1 MSVQI
6 VPMLSV
12 HIPSAVA
19 LQRACFPEPFPEDL
33 LWNRDHLKRH
43 LELFPEGQFVALS
56 GEEVVASASATRISE
71 VNWQSHGS
79 WDETVGGP
87 FLGTIDSAGYT
98 LYGLDISVHPEYRGL
113 GIGRGLYDRRFQLVT
128 ELGLTRYG
136 TACRI
141 PDYEA
146 YSLAHPAISVG
157 EYVELVVKNKAK
169 DRTLSPLLRYG
180 LTYLGVIQGY
190 MEDQESDNAAA
201 LLEWR
206 P

>member
-6 VPMLSV
+6 VPMALE
-12 HIPSAVA
+12 HIPCAVA
-19 LQRACFPEPFPEDL
+19 LQRTCFPEPFPEEL
-33 LWNRDHLKRH
+33 LWNRDHLQQH
-43 LELFPEGQFVALS
+43 LDLFPEGQFVALS

-87 FLGTIDSAGYT
+87 FLETFDSVGST
-98 LYGLDISVHPEYRGL
+98 LYGLDISVHPKFRGL
-113 GIGRGLYDRRFQLVT
+113 GIGWKLYERRFQVV
-128 ELGLTRYG
+128 EDLGLARYG

-146 YSLAHPAISVG
+146 YALAHPAISVG
-157 EYVELVVKNKAK
+157 EYAELVVKNQAK

-190 MEDQESDNAAA
+190 MEDRESDNAAA
-201 LLEWR
+201 FLEWR